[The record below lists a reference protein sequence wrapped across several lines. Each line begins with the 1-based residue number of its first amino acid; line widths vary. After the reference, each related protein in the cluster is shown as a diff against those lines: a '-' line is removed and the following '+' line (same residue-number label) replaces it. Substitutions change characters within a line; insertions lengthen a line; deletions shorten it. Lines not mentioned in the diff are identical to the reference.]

1 MVLERRQV
9 IVEPGDQTAALDQ
22 LNFLIAPPGWED
34 LMPTAQVEP
43 CGAGAEVLSES
54 ILIEKL

>member
-1 MVLERRQV
+1 MLLERWQV
-9 IVEPGDQTAALDQ
+9 IVEADDQAAALNQ
-22 LNFLIAPPGWED
+22 LSLLVTPPGWED